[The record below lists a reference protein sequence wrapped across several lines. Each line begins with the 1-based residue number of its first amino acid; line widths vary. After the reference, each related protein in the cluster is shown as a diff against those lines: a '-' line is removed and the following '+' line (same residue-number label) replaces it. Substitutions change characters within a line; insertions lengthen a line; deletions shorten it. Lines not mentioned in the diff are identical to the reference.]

1 MKKVLIFG
9 VGGFV
14 GNYLA
19 AEFKNHGY
27 DVYGSDRVGIQDSP
41 DMDGTYVCDLSDTD
55 RVKSIVTAVRP
66 THIVNLAAISNV
78 GLSWKIP
85 RTTVEVNVSGALNI
99 LEAVRDNDLDTKVL
113 LIGSSEEYD
122 ITDGPMNE
130 DTKLNASNP
139 YGISKVMLEQFSAVY
154 RDYYGMKVYH
164 VRAFNHTGVGQSDNF
179 VIPSW
184 CKQAAEIS
192 CSGQPGIMRVG
203 NLEVSRDFSNVKDVV
218 RAYRMIIES
227 DNCKEIYNVGN
238 GQSIPLRELLEYITS
253 LSDQPITIETDP
265 KLVRPV
271 ENPVIW
277 CDHSKITR
285 ELGWNPEYNIFETA
299 KELYDYYLEIERSRN
314 K

>member
-14 GNYLA
+14 GSYLA
-19 AEFKNHGY
+19 AEFKSHGY
-27 DVYGSDRVGIQDSP
+27 DVYGSDRVGVQNTP
-41 DMDGTYVCDLSDTD
+41 DLDGTYVCELEDAD
-55 RVKSIVTAVRP
+55 RVKSIVASVKP

-85 RTTVEVNVSGALNI
+85 RTTVEVNVCGSLNI
-99 LEAVRDNDLDTKVL
+99 LEAVRDTDIDTKVL

-122 ITDGPMNE
+122 IADGPMAE

-139 YGISKVMLEQFSAVY
+139 YGISKVMLEQFSSVY
-154 RDYYGMKVYH
+154 RNYYKMKVYH
-164 VRAFNHTGVGQSDNF
+164 VRSFNHTGVGQSDNF

-192 CSGQPGIMRVG
+192 CSGKPGVMKVG
-203 NLEVSRDFSNVKDVV
+203 NLNVSRDFSNVKDIV

-227 DNCKEIYNVGN
+227 DNCGEVYNVGN
-238 GQSIPLRELLEYITS
+238 GQTVPLRELLEYITK
-253 LSDQPITIETDP
+253 LSEQPITIETDP
-265 KLVRPV
+265 KLVRPI

-277 CDHSKITR
+277 CDHSKISKD
-285 ELGWNPEYNIFETA
+285 LGWEPEYNIFETA
-299 KELYDYYLEIERSRN
+299 KELFDYYVEIE
-314 K
+314 KDI